1 MKKFLLSLAILAVA
15 SPAWAETIAD
25 WNQTPIVSGDK
36 TFTLISTD
44 ITDTNVNVLVQD
56 LGTSHELNLS
66 NLTGITS
73 NFNINFTITVNS
85 GPNVIAQGAVTQNK
99 YSLSPND
106 GVTVTNWTPGAFS
119 DTVTGTGNGALN
131 NFNTTSVTV
140 STAATIDTDSRLSN
154 ITYGFTQTDPTAVP
168 EPSTFVLGG
177 LGVLGLVLARRR
189 SK

>member
-15 SPAWAETIAD
+15 SPAWAVTIAD
-25 WNQTPIVSGDK
+25 WSKNPIVSGDK
-36 TFTLISTD
+36 TFTLNSTT

-56 LGTSHELNLS
+56 LGVSHELNLS

-73 NFNINFTITVNS
+73 NFHINFTVTVSS
-85 GPNVIAQGAVTQNK
+85 GPNVISQAAVTQNK
-99 YSLSPND
+99 YSLSPNN
-106 GVTVTNWTPGAFS
+106 GSSLTTWTPGAYT
-119 DTVTGTGNGALN
+119 DALTGTANGSVH
-131 NFNTTSVTV
+131 NFNTTSITV
-140 STAATIDTDSRLSN
+140 DTDTTIDSNSRLSN